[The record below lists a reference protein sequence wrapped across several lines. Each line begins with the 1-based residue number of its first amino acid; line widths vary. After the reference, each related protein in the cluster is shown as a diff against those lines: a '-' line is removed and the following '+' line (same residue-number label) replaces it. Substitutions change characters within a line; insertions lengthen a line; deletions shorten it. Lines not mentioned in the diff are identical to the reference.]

1 MSDTP
6 TPTPADVVA
15 PTAPTEPAAAAP
27 SAPPATEQK
36 KSLEGLLSGL
46 DDSARATVLAEVTKA
61 RGEAANYRT
70 KLRDLEPKAAE
81 WDRLAEASKSELE
94 RAQEAASKSEQ
105 RAAALVDRA
114 VRAEIKAMAA
124 DGFADPEDAAAFLDL
139 SKYAK
144 DGDIDTSA
152 IKADLGDLLA
162 RKPHLGKT
170 PISRPPAP
178 NPAQGAGEASAS
190 ALIAAAEASGDSATS
205 IRLKNQQLLALK

>member
-6 TPTPADVVA
+6 IPTPADVVA

-27 SAPPATEQK
+27 SAPPTEQK
-36 KSLEGLLSGL
+36 KSLEDLLSGL

-94 RAQEAASKSEQ
+94 RAQEAASNSEK

>member
-1 MSDTP
+1 
-6 TPTPADVVA
+6 
-15 PTAPTEPAAAAP
+15 
-27 SAPPATEQK
+27 
-36 KSLEGLLSGL
+36 
-46 DDSARATVLAEVTKA
+46 
-61 RGEAANYRT
+61 
-70 KLRDLEPKAAE
+70 
-81 WDRLAEASKSELE
+81 
-94 RAQEAASKSEQ
+94 
-105 RAAALVDRA
+105 
-114 VRAEIKAMAA
+114 MAA

>member
-6 TPTPADVVA
+6 IPTPADVVA

-27 SAPPATEQK
+27 SAPPAAEQK
-36 KSLEGLLSGL
+36 KSLEDLLSGL

-94 RAQEAASKSEQ
+94 RAQEAASNSEK

>member
-36 KSLEGLLSGL
+36 KSLEDLLSGL

-94 RAQEAASKSEQ
+94 RAQEAASNSEK

>member
-6 TPTPADVVA
+6 IPTPADVVA

-27 SAPPATEQK
+27 SAPPTEQK
-36 KSLEGLLSGL
+36 KSLEDLLSGL

-61 RGEAANYRT
+61 RGEAANYRI

-94 RAQEAASKSEQ
+94 RAQEAASNSEK

-124 DGFADPEDAAAFLDL
+124 DGYADPEDAAAFLDL

-144 DGDIDTSA
+144 DGDIDTAA

-170 PISRPPAP
+170 PTSRVPAP
-178 NPAQGAGEASAS
+178 NPAQGAQASVDLDAQIADAHKRGDFETVIALKRQKARSAS
-190 ALIAAAEASGDSATS
+190 
-205 IRLKNQQLLALK
+205 

>member
-1 MSDTP
+1 VETSHWQTADRSLWSDRNLTGGDHQSFGHHGLYRGDR
-6 TPTPADVVA
+6 PADI
-15 PTAPTEPAAAAP
+15 
-27 SAPPATEQK
+27 
-36 KSLEGLLSGL
+36 
-46 DDSARATVLAEVTKA
+46 
-61 RGEAANYRT
+61 
-70 KLRDLEPKAAE
+70 
-81 WDRLAEASKSELE
+81 
-94 RAQEAASKSEQ
+94 AQEAASNSEK

-205 IRLKNQQLLALK
+205 IRLKNQQLLALQ